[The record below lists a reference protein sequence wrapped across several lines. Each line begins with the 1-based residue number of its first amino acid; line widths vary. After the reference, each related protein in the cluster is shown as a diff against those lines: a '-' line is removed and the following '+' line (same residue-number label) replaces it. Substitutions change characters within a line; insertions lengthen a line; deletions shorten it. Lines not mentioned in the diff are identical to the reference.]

1 MKYDIAIIGAGISG
15 ASIANVLSRYDLSL
29 CILEKSNDVS
39 NGASK
44 ANSGIVHAG
53 YDAEP
58 GTMMAGFNVRGSEL
72 YPELCDRLDVP
83 FERCGSFVVAFKK
96 EDMKT
101 LEMLKERGEANGV
114 NELDIISA
122 AELKNREAHISDKA
136 IAALYAPGAAIVSPY
151 ELVIALMENAMDN
164 GAALF
169 TGNPVGNIEKKKG
182 VYTLTAGEKTF
193 NADCV
198 INCAGVY
205 ADRIHNMVL
214 DPGFTI
220 RPRRGEYYLLDKYAA
235 GIARHVIFQCP
246 TKAGKGVLIAPT
258 AHGNI
263 IVGPNAENVSGREA
277 VETTSEGLSNVWRS
291 ALKAIPGLLYG
302 QVITTFAGIRAE
314 PSEKDFIIR
323 DYPEAPGFIDVAGIR
338 SPGLSAAPAFA
349 FYVRDLVKKYF
360 PGLQEKE
367 HYHEKRRRVI
377 RFHKLSHT
385 EREAL
390 VRNDPRYGHI
400 ICRCESIT
408 EGEIVDI
415 IHRNAGAATLDG
427 VKRRAR
433 CGGGRCQGGFCGP
446 RIIDILA
453 RELGIPKEKVRKD
466 AAGSEILT
474 EETKGDVQ

>member
-1 MKYDIAIIGAGISG
+1 MKYDIVIIGAGISG

-58 GTMMAGFNVRGSEL
+58 GTMMARFNVRGSEL
-72 YPELCDRLDVP
+72 YPELCERLDVP
-83 FERCGSFVVAFKK
+83 FERCGSFVVAFNK
-96 EDMKT
+96 EEMKT
-101 LEMLKERGEANGV
+101 LEMLKARGEANGV
-114 NELDIISA
+114 KELQIISA
-122 AELKNREAHISDKA
+122 AELQKREAHISDKA

-151 ELVIALMENAMDN
+151 ELVIALTENAMDN
-164 GAALF
+164 GAALY
-169 TGNPVGNIEKKKG
+169 TGTPVANIEKKKG
-182 VYTLTAGEKTF
+182 VYTITAGERTF

-205 ADRIHNMVL
+205 ADKIHNMVL
-214 DPGFTI
+214 EPGFTI

-263 IVGPNAENVSGREA
+263 IVGPNAENVHGREA
-277 VETTSEGLSNVWRS
+277 VETTAEGLSKVWRS
-291 ALKAIPGLLYG
+291 AVKAIPGLPYD
-302 QVITTFAGIRAE
+302 QVITTFAGIRAQ
-314 PSEKDFIIR
+314 PSKNDFIIR
-323 DYPEAPGFIDVAGIR
+323 DYPEAPGFIDVAGIK

-367 HYHEKRRRVI
+367 QYHEKRKPVI
-377 RFHKLSHT
+377 RFHKLSHA
-385 EREAL
+385 EREAI
-390 VRNDPRYGHI
+390 VKKDPRYGRI

-415 IHRNAGAATLDG
+415 IHRNAGAKTLDA

-446 RIIDILA
+446 RIIDILS
-453 RELGIPKEKVRKD
+453 RELNIPKEKVRKD
-466 AAGSEILT
+466 AEGSEIVL
-474 EETKGDVQ
+474 EETKRGAE